1 MSKRQQRLE
10 SFRENTKKRSR
21 ENTPTPTLL
30 SRWEKVLIFGTILVP
45 LVLVVGLRERGSA
58 IRHQEAIERR
68 VDGWTRKH
76 DLTESQASEILQI
89 ELEFHPH
96 TGLLSWK
103 EIPTPEEIATHRMKI
118 ETRLGQDSAEH

>member
-21 ENTPTPTLL
+21 ETAPTPTLL

-45 LVLVVGLRERGSA
+45 LVLVVGLHERSSA
-58 IRHQEAIERR
+58 MRHQEAVERR
-68 VDGWTRKH
+68 VDGWKRKH
-76 DLTESQASEILQI
+76 DLTDSQASELLQI

-96 TGLLSWK
+96 AGLLSWK
-103 EIPTPEEIATHRMKI
+103 ETPTPEEVAEHRRKI
-118 ETRLGQDSAEH
+118 ETRLGRATIEH